1 MEGKLEKLCEKNL
14 VAAYVDGELETAAQA
29 RFEDHLKD
37 CRDCRLELRV
47 HRQFVCELDALLT
60 NEVQVAVPINFSR
73 VVAARAVSDM
83 SGVRTRAENRKAVAF
98 CLILGITGFALIG
111 STTRLAMVSFAR
123 VSARKF
129 FSLIDLVSHA
139 TYDLAVS
146 IAVISRV
153 LSRKLIADNGDLRI
167 ALVVLVFAVFL
178 LTRLI
183 SGYHRRD
190 VIE

>member
-1 MEGKLEKLCEKNL
+1 MEAKLDKLCEKNL

-29 RFEDHLKD
+29 RFEGHLKD
-37 CRDCRLELRV
+37 CQDCRLELRV

-83 SGVRTRAENRKAVAF
+83 SGVRTRAENRKAVVF

-139 TYDLAVS
+139 IYDLAVS

-167 ALVVLVFAVFL
+167 ALIVLVFAVFL

>member
-1 MEGKLEKLCEKNL
+1 MEVKLDKLCEKNL

-37 CRDCRLELRV
+37 CQDCRLELRV

-83 SGVRTRAENRKAVAF
+83 SGVRSRAENRKAVVF

-139 TYDLAVS
+139 IYDLAVS

>member
-1 MEGKLEKLCEKNL
+1 MEVKLDKLCEKNL
-14 VAAYVDGELETAAQA
+14 VAAYVDGELEAAAQA
-29 RFEDHLKD
+29 WFEEHLKD
-37 CRDCRLELRV
+37 CQNCRLELRA
-47 HRQFVCELDALLT
+47 HRQFICELDALLT
-60 NEVQVAVPINFSR
+60 NDVQVSVPINFSR

-83 SGVRTRAENRKAVAF
+83 SGVRTRAENRKAVVF
-98 CLILGITGFALIG
+98 CLLLGVTGFALIG
-111 STTRLAMVSFAR
+111 STTRVAMVSFVR
-123 VSARKF
+123 VSARKV

-139 TYDLAVS
+139 IYDLAAS

-183 SGYHRRD
+183 SGYHRTD
-190 VIE
+190 AIE

>member
-1 MEGKLEKLCEKNL
+1 MEVKLDKLCEKNL
-14 VAAYVDGELETAAQA
+14 VAAYVDGELETATQA

-37 CRDCRLELRV
+37 CHDCRLELRV

-60 NEVQVAVPINFSR
+60 NEVQLAVPNNFSR

-83 SGVRTRAENRKAVAF
+83 SGVRTRTENRKAVVF

-111 STTRLAMVSFAR
+111 STTRLAMVSFVR

-139 TYDLAVS
+139 IYDLAVS

-167 ALVVLVFAVFL
+167 ALVVLVFAVFV
-178 LTRLI
+178 LTPLI

-190 VIE
+190 AIE

>member
-1 MEGKLEKLCEKNL
+1 MEVKLDKLCEKNL
-14 VAAYVDGELETAAQA
+14 VAAYVDGELDVAAQA
-29 RFEDHLKD
+29 RFEEHLKD
-37 CRDCRLELRV
+37 CQDCRLELRA
-47 HRQFVCELDALLT
+47 HRQFICELDALLT
-60 NEVQVAVPINFSR
+60 NDVQVSVPINFSR

-83 SGVRTRAENRKAVAF
+83 SGVRTRAENRKAVVF
-98 CLILGITGFALIG
+98 CLLLGITGFALIG
-111 STTRLAMVSFAR
+111 STTQVAMVSFVR
-123 VSARKF
+123 VSARKV

-139 TYDLAVS
+139 IYDLAVS

-183 SGYHRRD
+183 SGYHRTD
-190 VIE
+190 AIE

>member
-1 MEGKLEKLCEKNL
+1 MEVKLDKFCEKNL
-14 VAAYVDGELETAAQA
+14 VAAYVDGELEAAAQA
-29 RFEDHLKD
+29 RFEEHVKD
-37 CRDCRLELRV
+37 CQDCRLELRA

-60 NEVQVAVPINFSR
+60 NDAQVSVPINFSR

-83 SGVRTRAENRKAVAF
+83 SGVRTRAENRKAVVF
-98 CLILGITGFALIG
+98 CLLLGITGFALIG
-111 STTRLAMVSFAR
+111 STTRVAMVSFVR
-123 VSARKF
+123 VSARKV

-139 TYDLAVS
+139 IYDLAVS

-183 SGYHRRD
+183 SGYHRTD
-190 VIE
+190 AIE